1 MIAAPYRERYQF
13 SAGVLA
19 LLVHG
24 VFFAVM
30 YFGLNWQIKQP
41 QDAMSVELWDALP
54 APALPPAAPA
64 PTLPPAPDT
73 PPIATP
79 VEKPDIVVP
88 EKPVVVLKPL
98 SVVPPVRTAQ
108 KPVESSRKPPQSLLE
123 RYGIE
128 GGSAA
133 GSGTGSAAA
142 RAGQRAKRAA
152 DAEKAAEVQRVLA
165 EYVVKIKAKVKRYVV
180 KPPDV
185 PDDARVEFWVTL
197 LPDGSVLNIRL
208 AKSSGSV
215 GYADAVERAIIKA
228 QPLPLPPSGSEL
240 FSQFRELKL
249 VFKPIE

>member
-24 VFFAVM
+24 VFFAIM

-41 QDAMSVELWDALP
+41 MEAMSVELWDALP
-54 APALPPAAPA
+54 ALPPALEVMPVI
-64 PTLPPAPDT
+64 
-73 PPIATP
+73 PPIE
-79 VEKPDIVVP
+79 VVKPDVEVPDIAVP
-88 EKPVVVLKPL
+88 EKPVLKP
-98 SVVPPVRTAQ
+98 SPVQKPVRAAQ
-108 KPVESSRKPPQSLLE
+108 KPVESSHPQSLLE

-128 GGSAA
+128 GGSAT
-133 GSGTGSAAA
+133 GRVTGSTNAV
-142 RAGQRAKRAA
+142 RLLEQRAKRAA
-152 DAEKAAEVQRVLA
+152 DAAKATAAQRVLA
-165 EYVVKIKAKVKRYVV
+165 EYVSKIKAKVKRYVV

-208 AKSSGSV
+208 AKSSGAV

-228 QPLPLPPSGSEL
+228 QPLPLPPSDSEL